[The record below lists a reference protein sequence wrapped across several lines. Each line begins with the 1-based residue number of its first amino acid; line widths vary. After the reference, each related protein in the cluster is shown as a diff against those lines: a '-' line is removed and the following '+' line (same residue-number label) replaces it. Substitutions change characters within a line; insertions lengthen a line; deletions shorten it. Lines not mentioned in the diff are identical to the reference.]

1 MGLIYKT
8 CSLHSPQKEIETLQA
23 RMSVLEAKD
32 QQLRRE
38 IEEQERLLSWKGC
51 DLVGGL
57 SLGELQEVTKT
68 LQDTLAL
75 AEQIPLRAEPPETIR
90 RYRRFPK

>member
-1 MGLIYKT
+1 
-8 CSLHSPQKEIETLQA
+8 
-23 RMSVLEAKD
+23 MSVLEAKD

-38 IEEQERLLSWKGC
+38 IEEQERLLPWQGC

-75 AEQIPLRAEPPETIR
+75 AEQIPLHAEPPETIR
-90 RYRRFPK
+90 RYQ